1 MYTPHKTTYMTP
13 KYHMHDPLLPNTY
26 PQIPNKQSLKIDLD
40 LDEGEQWQF

>member
-1 MYTPHKTTYMTP
+1 MR
-13 KYHMHDPLLPNTY
+13 DPLLPNTY